1 MKIYNSFQMH
11 SAMTHQQ
18 RNATKNSGGRGN
30 GSIVAPPSEFNDANA
45 MRLIEGKLDM
55 YHFI

>member
-1 MKIYNSFQMH
+1 MH

-18 RNATKNSGGRGN
+18 RNTTKNSSRGN
-30 GSIVAPPSEFNDANA
+30 GSIVAPPSEFNDAKA
-45 MRLIEGKLDM
+45 MRLMEGKLDM